1 MESIVIAEILTW
13 QQAAVAIVII
23 IAVLVVPPVIN
34 YLQNRVIRHELKP
47 NSGSSARDAI
57 DRIEK
62 KLNEHVDSETA
73 RTAGIVER
81 LDKLEEG

>member
-1 MESIVIAEILTW
+1 MEQVIISEILTW

-34 YLQNRVIRHELKP
+34 YLQNRAIKHELKP
-47 NSGSSARDAI
+47 NSGSSTRDAV

-62 KLNEHVDSETA
+62 KLTEHVDSEAA
-73 RTAGIVER
+73 RSKAIVER